1 MTLRL
6 GISADVPLAVQ
17 QWQGIV
23 AVNYPARAFGVK
35 RSDNVREARE
45 KCPNIQFVH
54 VATFTA
60 NSPPAYYPSPSQN
73 THKVS
78 LDEYR
83 RASRR
88 IMDVVKRLCPTMRKA
103 SIDEAYLDAS
113 GIVNEQILRDFDSGT
128 LQWSEASGQTDRGV
142 LPSPVVQWTGGSRKG
157 KEREGS
163 MVLGVLVGEQLD
175 CSSGWGDL
183 QLRYA
188 AAFAKHVRDTLFQE
202 LGYRSSAGISHTK
215 CLAKIGSGL
224 NKPSQQTI
232 IRQSQIASFLSDY
245 PITSIP
251 SLGGK
256 LGALLET
263 AFDAQSAGDLMHY
276 TVDQLAIKLGP
287 AQAQHVFD
295 LCRGIDDS
303 PVIENTAPQTL
314 TSAKNFQR
322 YPVRNMQS
330 LDRWISMNATD
341 LWMRVTDEWDTRKRW
356 PQSLTVSYTS
366 ERLPMRSRTV
376 GFPPRQQQGGGAVRA
391 PVEALA
397 DAARACLRKV
407 ASEPATFPM
416 VSFMLTA
423 KAFRKEL
430 ASASLME
437 RWLSSKTQRGGKD
450 EDGTELDRLDAEDQD
465 EDEGDDEYQPQPW
478 PLSQSRD
485 STRNQ
490 DFSHIQEQ
498 PQVLASAPAPAPIS
512 AQANLTDRGAFHPSV
527 PMLSSISAGDDMLLL
542 TPGCASEYDTTDS
555 DLSCLKTPHES
566 ESDECVSED
575 TSASAPAS
583 APDETAALVAISS
596 TAAAGTTGPAPTTAD
611 PNAQPA
617 GRHLAEHGPPS
628 RSTTVSSRR
637 RAGVYIQSSADL
649 ESAAR
654 YGEGYK
660 HMNIDRHDDGSLV
673 VASPD
678 ESQADGFIPALIA
691 ATRRKREIQIIRFQH
706 AVDAPEGAIAGTS
719 HAPPPQQHSPAG
731 TQGADPQF
739 IESIRD
745 KLQQQQQQQ
754 QQTEEASSSDE
765 SNDDLV
771 LDIAVNAMMESL
783 SSSQS
788 VMQIRCPQCP
798 ENSPP
803 VSSQEWET
811 HRDWHIARQLQEREL
826 RHESVAKQIQKAF
839 GGAAG
844 EVARQRAAKK
854 PRHEGEP
861 GASSGGG
868 SEEMKR
874 RQKTISEAWK

>member
-1 MTLRL
+1 MSSKFRL
-6 GISADVPLAVQ
+6 QS
-17 QWQGIV
+17 
-23 AVNYPARAFGVK
+23 GVK
-35 RSDNVREARE
+35 VMT
-45 KCPNIQFVH
+45 
-54 VATFTA
+54 TFTS
-60 NSPPAYYPSPSQN
+60 NSPPAYYPSPSQS

-88 IMDVVKRLCPTMRKA
+88 IMDVLKRLCPTMRKA

-113 GIVNEQILRDFDSGT
+113 SIVNEQILRDFDSGR
-128 LQWSEASGQTDRGV
+128 LQWSESSGQTEESV

-163 MVLGVLVGEQLD
+163 TVLGVLVGEQLD
-175 CSSGWGDL
+175 CSTGWGDL

-188 AAFAKHVRDTLFQE
+188 AVFAKHVRDTLFQE
-202 LGYRSSAGISHTK
+202 LGYRSSAGISHTR

-232 IRQSQIASFLSDY
+232 IRQSQIAGFLKDY

-256 LGALLET
+256 LGSLLET
-263 AFDAQSAGDLMHY
+263 AFDAQCAGDLMHY

-287 AQAQHVFD
+287 TQAQHVYD

-322 YPVRNMQS
+322 YPVRTLQS

-341 LWMRVTDEWDTRKRW
+341 LWMRVMDEWDVRKRW
-356 PQSLTVSYTS
+356 PQSLTVSYTP

-376 GFPPRQQQGGGAVRA
+376 GFPPRQQQQNGAARA
-391 PVEALA
+391 PAEALA
-397 DAARACLRKV
+397 DAARTCLRKV
-407 ASEPATFPM
+407 AGEPATFPM
-416 VSFMLTA
+416 VAFMLTA
-423 KAFRKEL
+423 KSFRKEL

-437 RWLSSKTQRGGKD
+437 RWLSSKTQGDAKK
-450 EDGTELDRLDAEDQD
+450 EDDAELNGLDAEDQD
-465 EDEGDDEYQPQPW
+465 DDEGDDEYQPQPW

-485 STRNQ
+485 PAWDQ
-490 DFSHIQEQ
+490 DVSDPQEQ
-498 PQVLASAPAPAPIS
+498 LQMLTSVTAPAPIS
-512 AQANLTDRGAFHPSV
+512 TQVHLTNQNAFLPSV
-527 PMLSSISAGDDMLLL
+527 PMLPSLSTGDDMLLL
-542 TPGCASEYDTTDS
+542 TPGCASGYDTTDS

-575 TSASAPAS
+575 TTTSVPAS
-583 APDETAALVAISS
+583 APDEAAALVSS
-596 TAAAGTTGPAPTTAD
+596 SSVSAAAVGAVMSTSAD
-611 PNAQPA
+611 PNTQSTS
-617 GRHLAEHGPPS
+617 RHFAEHGPPS

-637 RAGVYIQSSADL
+637 RAGVYIQSSVDL

-719 HAPPPQQHSPAG
+719 HAPPPQQQSPTG

-739 IESIRD
+739 IETIRD
-745 KLQQQQQQQ
+745 KLQQQQQQ

-783 SSSQS
+783 SSSHS

-839 GGAAG
+839 GGASGQA
-844 EVARQRAAKK
+844 AKQRAAKK
-854 PRHEGEP
+854 PKHEGEP
-861 GASSGGG
+861 PAGSGSSSSNSSGS
-868 SEEMKR
+868 SEGMKR
-874 RQKTISEAWK
+874 RQKTISEVWK